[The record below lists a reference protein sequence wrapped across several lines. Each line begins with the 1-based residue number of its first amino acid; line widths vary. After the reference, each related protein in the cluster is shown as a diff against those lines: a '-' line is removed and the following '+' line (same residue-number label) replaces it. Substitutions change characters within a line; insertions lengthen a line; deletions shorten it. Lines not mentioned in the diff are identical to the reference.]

1 MQTTYAFKIK
11 PKKYTRL
18 IDLKEIIAYRELFF
32 LLVWRELKVRYR
44 QTVLGVLWAVLQP
57 LITSAIFVIVFSG
70 VVSHPGDIVPYSL
83 FVLSGFTVWN
93 FINSSV
99 NSASISLVYHTQLVT
114 KVYFPRMMVPLSAV
128 GAFFFDLL
136 LTLIILLM
144 ATLAYGIVPTWKWL
158 LLPFFL
164 IFAFVIASSFSLI
177 LSSLNVRFRDV
188 KFIVPF
194 ALQVWLFL
202 SPVFYGMNSV
212 PEVLR
217 PFFAINPVVG
227 CLHGFRHILFGVD
240 FDPKMFFISVISGT
254 LIFLFSLYLFH
265 KLEED
270 FADLL

>member
-254 LIFLFSLYLFH
+254 LIFFFSLYLFH

>member
-164 IFAFVIASSFSLI
+164 VFAFVIASSFSLI